1 MQSLSAVAVQVHH
14 QQPTAAVAV
23 EQEDILLAG
32 LMFQLP

>member
-1 MQSLSAVAVQVHH
+1 LVVVVREIRIPQVV
-14 QQPTAAVAV
+14 AVAV